1 MKRGL
6 NRQTVVTEAM
16 RMIEDI
22 GYAKLTVRELAA
34 RLGIKPASLY
44 NHFDGIED
52 ILLSV
57 AERSGEL
64 LERAIGAATEGKNSD
79 MALKDGAV
87 AYLVF
92 AAEHHELYLSLINA
106 PKADNERNRS
116 VGAKSFACFARI
128 LRSYGIE
135 RDREL
140 HLMRML
146 RAMLHGYVE
155 LCESGF
161 MSHSHGDR
169 RESFDFAIAAFIELV
184 HAHSP

>member
-1 MKRGL
+1 
-6 NRQTVVTEAM
+6 
-16 RMIEDI
+16 MIEEV

-57 AERSGEL
+57 AEHSGEL
-64 LERAIGAATEGKNSD
+64 LERAIGVATEGRSRD
-79 MALKDGAV
+79 AALMDGAV

-92 AAEHHELYLSLINA
+92 ATEHHELYLSLINV
-106 PKADNERNRS
+106 PKADNERNRA

-128 LRSYGIE
+128 LQGYDLDKE
-135 RDREL
+135 CEL

-146 RAMLHGYVE
+146 RSLLHGYVE

-169 RESFDFAIAAFIELV
+169 RASFDFAVTAFIELV
-184 HAHSP
+184 HAHSTSYGGTRA